1 MTWLMEKNDH
11 DLTRRT
17 TSSKILHDKAFN
29 IVENPK
35 YDGFQ
40 KGLASMVYNIFDKKN
55 SATRANK
62 FAGSGIKNDIISNK
76 ELADELHK
84 PIIRKLKKR
93 KYKHL
98 L

>member
-17 TSSKILHDKAFN
+17 TSSKIFRDKAFN

-40 KGLASMVYNIFDKKN
+40 RGLASMVYNIFDKKN

-62 FAGSGIKNDIISNK
+62 FAGSGIKMTLFQIKS
-76 ELADELHK
+76 
-84 PIIRKLKKR
+84 
-93 KYKHL
+93 
-98 L
+98 

>member
-1 MTWLMEKNDH
+1 M
-11 DLTRRT
+11 R
-17 TSSKILHDKAFN
+17 DKAFS

-40 KGLASMVYNIFDKKN
+40 SGLASMVYNIFDKKN
-55 SATRANK
+55 SATRSNK
-62 FAGSGIKNDIISNK
+62 FAGSGIKNDIISNI

-84 PIIRKLKKR
+84 PIIRKLRKR
-93 KYKHL
+93 KYNHL

>member
-1 MTWLMEKNDH
+1 M
-11 DLTRRT
+11 R
-17 TSSKILHDKAFN
+17 DKAFS

-40 KGLASMVYNIFDKKN
+40 RGLASMVYNIFDKKN
-55 SATRANK
+55 SATRSNK
-62 FAGSGIKNDIISNK
+62 FAGSGIKNDIISNI

-84 PIIRKLKKR
+84 PIIRKLRKR
-93 KYKHL
+93 KYNHL